1 MSIKSKIYYAEA
13 SYDNK
18 EINSVLNVLKNQRL
32 NLMAGPQT
40 NTLEKKVSK
49 IFKMKYGLMTNSGS
63 SSNLLGIK
71 SLNIQEGG
79 EVITP
84 ALTFST
90 TVSPLVHSKL
100 IPVFIDINYETLQ
113 IDISKIYKAINK
125 NTKAIMV
132 PNLIGNVADW
142 FQLRKI
148 ANDFNLLLIEDS
160 ADTIGYEYFG
170 KKYTKADICTTSL
183 YASHLVTGA
192 GFGGVVCF
200 NNAKHYNLAKSLR
213 SWGRRSSQYGE
224 TEDYRKRFNRKVS
237 GYDYDDKYI
246 FDELG
251 YNFIG
256 SDISAA
262 FAIENIKKLKQNINA
277 RVKNFNKL
285 LKIFD
290 KYKDYVDT
298 FRTSKNYKTGWLAF
312 PFVLK
317 NKYSNNR
324 KKLQIFLEKSNI
336 QTRTIFTGN
345 ITKQPVAKRFKWKK
359 YGQLNLSDKVMKGG
373 ILIGCHQ
380 KISSPDLVYLEKKLD
395 NFFSN

>member
-1 MSIKSKIYYAEA
+1 MKRSKIYYAEA

-18 EINSVLNVLKNQRL
+18 EINAVIKVLKKQRL
-32 NLMAGPQT
+32 NLMSGPQT
-40 NTLEKKVSK
+40 TALEKKVSE
-49 IFKMKYGLMTNSGS
+49 IFNMKYGLMTNSGS

-71 SLNIQEGG
+71 SLKLENQS

-90 TVSPLVHSKL
+90 TISPLVHSQL
-100 IPVFIDINYETLQ
+100 IPVFIDIDYKTLQ
-113 IDISKIYKAINK
+113 IDTSKIHKAINK
-125 NTKAIMV
+125 KTKAIMV

-142 FQLRKI
+142 FTLREI
-148 ANDFNLLLIEDS
+148 ANEYNLLLIEDS

-170 KKYTKADICTTSL
+170 KKYAKADVCTTSL

-192 GFGGVVCF
+192 GFGGLVCF
-200 NNAKHYNLAKSLR
+200 NNNKHFNLAKSLR

-224 TEDYRKRFNRKVS
+224 TEDYRKRFNRKIS

-262 FAIENIKKLKQNINA
+262 FALENIKKLKKNIYS
-277 RVKNFNKL
+277 RILNFNKL
-285 LKIFD
+285 IKIFH
-290 KYKDYVDT
+290 KYNDYVDT
-298 FRTSKNYKTGWLAF
+298 FDTTENYKTGWLAF

-317 NKYSNNR
+317 NKFASKR
-324 KKLQIFLEKSNI
+324 KALQIFLEKSNI

-345 ITKQPVAKRFKWKK
+345 ITKQPVSKLFKWKK
-359 YGQLNLSDKVMKGG
+359 YGQLNFSDKVMQSG

-380 KISSPDLVYLEKKLD
+380 KIHSNDLSYLENKLD
-395 NFFSN
+395 IFFSY